1 MDDIIGSWRLRMKT
15 PVGTI
20 TADYTFT
27 QTPAGISGTA
37 SGTGEET
44 PLCDIAVEP
53 ADEGERVT
61 WRQSITRPLRLNLD
75 FDITVTGDTLT
86 GHSRL
91 FRFQSA
97 LIAPR
102 SPPEWISDRKM

>member
-1 MDDIIGSWRLRMKT
+1 MDDIIGSWQLHMKT

-27 QTPAGISGTA
+27 QTPDGISGMA

-44 PLCDIAVEP
+44 PLRDIAVEP
-53 ADEGERVT
+53 ADGGEHVT

-86 GHSRL
+86 GHSRAGRL
-91 FRFQSA
+91 
-97 LIAPR
+97 PR
-102 SPPEWISDRKM
+102 SRVSGERRAA